1 MNESFQRITTWAK
14 AHPALSVGIVAV
26 PVIVGYMVY
35 KKVGVSGGLSATG
48 AEGDTSGLTTGGG
61 GGSALEDLL
70 GGGSGTPDPS
80 YFIGGSVPEAMS
92 FAIPTSAYAMT
103 PTAFAVTP
111 AISGDHKLPKLG
123 DVISGTVPA
132 SVSKIA
138 TPQQSVSILG
148 VRIPA
153 SVTAPISQATILQN
167 QVLGVRLPTPTPV
180 STPKTVLGVRLP
192 IPTPVSTPKTVLG
205 VRLPTPTPINYNPQT
220 VRSGA

>member
-111 AISGDHKLPKLG
+111 AISRGSQNPEAWQGCDQRRGSQNPEAWQGCDQRRGSQNPEAWRCDQRESPGKRFENCNPSTICPDPGSAYPGLCYRPDLTSNHFTE
-123 DVISGTVPA
+123 SGPGCALTDPY
-132 SVSKIA
+132 
-138 TPQQSVSILG
+138 LD
-148 VRIPA
+148 
-153 SVTAPISQATILQN
+153 
-167 QVLGVRLPTPTPV
+167 
-180 STPKTVLGVRLP
+180 
-192 IPTPVSTPKTVLG
+192 
-205 VRLPTPTPINYNPQT
+205 
-220 VRSGA
+220 